1 MQRLP
6 QTPHVVCACCGVVLQ
21 GQTGSVCV
29 AQMVRDF
36 KTMQP
41 TSDRTD
47 KAIENKV
54 FKWLKVSSA
63 SSVRSAG
70 VIRAFKT
77 RGDGAC
83 LRMLCPQP
91 LQVFTLTFEMDCCY
105 CIG

>member
-6 QTPHVVCACCGVVLQ
+6 QKPHVVCACCGVVLQ
-21 GQTGSVCV
+21 EQTGSICV

-41 TSDRTD
+41 TSARTD

-54 FKWLKVSSA
+54 FKWLKVG
-63 SSVRSAG
+63 SVRSAG
-70 VIRAFKT
+70 VMRAFKT

-83 LRMLCPQP
+83 LRMLCPHP
-91 LQVFTLTFEMDCCY
+91 CKCLC
-105 CIG
+105 